1 MILDRKF
8 YHSTYKEVI
17 VMKNPQKSKDISKE
31 ILFCLDIIFGGIFIF
46 IFHDYIGDRY
56 TYLSLPNR
64 KTITTIFFLCP
75 MIIAAFGDAIINFV
89 TYKLFNIKKSEFYT
103 EIIMLIY
110 FLLSMLLLRFSNYY
124 LFFVDKT
131 VYVLFG

>member
-1 MILDRKF
+1 
-8 YHSTYKEVI
+8 
-17 VMKNPQKSKDISKE
+17 MKNPQKSKDISKE

-46 IFHDYIGDRY
+46 HDYIGDKY
-56 TYLSLPNR
+56 TFLSLPNR

-75 MIIAAFGDAIINFV
+75 MIIAVFGDAIINFV

-103 EIIMLIY
+103 EIIMLSY

-124 LFFVDKT
+124 LFYVDKI